1 MTSWKLVQKAK
12 DILEREK
19 GTIQK
24 RWGGKITVC
33 LLYPNSYHVG
43 MSNLGFQTLYRILN
57 AQDDVV
63 CERAF
68 LPDPEDL
75 QIHRNTRTPL
85 FSLESQK
92 PLSTFDILAFSIS
105 FENDFL
111 NVLTLLDLAH
121 LPLESRLREGRYP
134 WVIGGGVAVF
144 LNPEPMSEF
153 FDLFILGEAE
163 EVLGEFLEVWRHTL
177 LDKGNREK
185 DDVLAHLSRVEGV
198 YVPKFYRV
206 VYAEDGKIAGMEPE
220 SGFPRRVK
228 RRWVLQLDSFPT
240 QSTLFTPDT
249 EFKEMAL
256 VEMNRGCPRGCRFCA
271 ACFVYHPF
279 RNRSLSLLE
288 SISKKAL
295 LEEHRIGL
303 TGTAVSD
310 HPQLLA
316 LCQNI
321 LSQQGGISLASLRVD
336 AVTPPLVQCLKEGKE
351 RTVAIAPE
359 AGSER
364 LRRMVKKGYS
374 EDEILRSVDT
384 LVEKGVYQIK
394 CYFLIGLPTETGEDV
409 KEIVHLA
416 RRIRHHILSGQKGG
430 RKRWRLVLSVN
441 PFIPK
446 PATPFQWAPLEEVGE
461 LKKKL
466 KMIQKGIQREEGME
480 MIHDLPKWAYVQALL
495 SRGDRRVG
503 KILMA
508 SQRHHGNWRQAFQE
522 TSINPDFYVYRKR
535 DLDEIFP
542 WDFIDH
548 GISKERLKEEYVKAM
563 QEAGVADSD
572 TEIGGRGDG
581 RKQRAVGGE
590 Q

>member
-12 DILEREK
+12 DILEKER
-19 GTIQK
+19 GTVQK
-24 RWGGKITVC
+24 KWGGKITVC

-75 QIHRNTRTPL
+75 QAYRNTQTPL

-92 PLSTFDILAFSIS
+92 PLSSFDILAFSIS

-111 NVLTLLDLAH
+111 NVLTLLELAH

-144 LNPEPMSEF
+144 LNPEPVSEF

-163 EVLGEFLEVWRHTL
+163 EVIGEFLEVCRQTL
-177 LDKGNREK
+177 LDKEGREK
-185 DDVLAHLSRVEGV
+185 DHFLINLSRVEGV

-206 VYAEDGKIAGMEPE
+206 IYAEDGKMAAMEPE
-220 SGFPRRVK
+220 PGFPGKVK
-228 RRWVLQLDSFPT
+228 RRWVSKLDQFPT

-249 EFKEMAL
+249 EFRAMAL

-288 SISKKAL
+288 SISKEAL

-310 HPQLLA
+310 HPQLLP
-316 LCQNI
+316 LCQSI
-321 LSQQGGISLASLRVD
+321 LSQQGGISLSSLRVD
-336 AVTPPLVQCLKEGKE
+336 AVTPPLIQCLREGEE

-364 LRRMVKKGYS
+364 LRRMVKKGYT
-374 EDEILRSVDT
+374 EEVILKSVDT
-384 LVEKGVYQIK
+384 LVENGVSQIK
-394 CYFLIGLPTETGEDV
+394 CYFLVGLPTETDEDV
-409 KEIVHLA
+409 KEILHLVK
-416 RRIRHHILSGQKGG
+416 RIRHHILSGQKDG

-466 KMIQKGIQREEGME
+466 KMIQRGIQREGGME

-508 SQRHHGNWRQAFQE
+508 SHRHHGNWRQAFRE
-522 TSINPDFYVYRKR
+522 TDINPDFYVYRKR

-548 GISKERLKEEYVKAM
+548 GIPKERLREEYVKAM
-563 QEAGVADSD
+563 KEAGITTA
-572 TEIGGRGDG
+572 G
-581 RKQRAVGGE
+581 
-590 Q
+590 

>member
-12 DILEREK
+12 DILEKER
-19 GTIQK
+19 GTVQK
-24 RWGGKITVC
+24 KWGGKITVC

-43 MSNLGFQTLYRILN
+43 MSNLGFQTLYQILN

-75 QIHRNTRTPL
+75 QAYRNTQTPL

-92 PLSTFDILAFSIS
+92 PLSSFDIVAFSIS

-111 NVLTLLDLAH
+111 NVLTLLELAH
-121 LPLESRLREGRYP
+121 LPLESRLREGRHP

-163 EVLGEFLEVWRHTL
+163 EVIGEFLEVCRQTL
-177 LDKGNREK
+177 LDKEGRAK
-185 DDVLAHLSRVEGV
+185 DHFLINLSRVEGV

-206 VYAEDGKIAGMEPE
+206 IYAEDGKMAAMEPE
-220 SGFPRRVK
+220 PGFPRKVK
-228 RRWVLQLDSFPT
+228 RRWISKLDQFPT

-249 EFKEMAL
+249 EFREMAL

-288 SISKKAL
+288 SISKEAL

-310 HPQLLA
+310 HPQLLP
-316 LCQNI
+316 LCQSI
-321 LSQQGGISLASLRVD
+321 LSQQGGISLSSLRVD
-336 AVTPPLVQCLKEGKE
+336 AVTPPLIQCLREGEE

-364 LRRMVKKGYS
+364 LRRMVKKGYT
-374 EDEILRSVDT
+374 EEVILKSVDT
-384 LVEKGVYQIK
+384 LVENGVSQIK
-394 CYFLIGLPTETGEDV
+394 CYFLVGLPTETDEDV
-409 KEIVHLA
+409 KEILQLVK
-416 RRIRHHILSGQKGG
+416 RIRHHILSGQKDG

-466 KMIQKGIQREEGME
+466 KMIQRGVQREGGME

-508 SQRHHGNWRQAFQE
+508 SHRHHGNWSQAFRE
-522 TSINPDFYVYRKR
+522 TDINPDFYVYRKR

-548 GISKERLKEEYVKAM
+548 GIPKERLREEYVKAM
-563 QEAGVADSD
+563 KETGI
-572 TEIGGRGDG
+572 TI
-581 RKQRAVGGE
+581 
-590 Q
+590 